1 GDAIIMKIE
10 PRLKVTP
17 KTRDPS
23 FLEEVLKMQ
32 GGENVLDCI
41 QCGVCAGSC
50 PVGWAMDFYPLQI
63 NKLIHLGMKDVVL
76 SSSTIWLCASCYT
89 CATRCPRGIDIP
101 TLMSSLKN
109 MAIRENFPAKIAI
122 KPKFHKSFTEVIKI
136 RGRLHEPDLFMMLTR
151 KTDMKA
157 MWKNALLGLRLWRK
171 GKLKLVASEVNE
183 KSQLRSLFEEV
194 EITKEEPQV

>member
-1 GDAIIMKIE
+1 MKIE
-10 PRLKVTP
+10 PRLKITP
-17 KTRDPS
+17 ETRGSS
-23 FLEEVLKMQ
+23 FLKEVLKMR

-76 SSSTIWLCASCYT
+76 SSSTIWLCASCYA

-101 TLMSSLKN
+101 VLMSSLKN
-109 MAIRENFPAKIAI
+109 MAIKEKFPVKLAA

-136 RGRLHEPDLFMMLTR
+136 RGRMHEPDLFMKITK
-151 KTDMKA
+151 KTDLQA
-157 MWKNALLGLRLWRK
+157 LVRNALLGLRLWRK
-171 GKLKLVASEVNE
+171 GKLKLTASETKQKN
-183 KSQLRSLFEEV
+183 QLLPIFENA
-194 EITKEEPQV
+194 TEEEH

>member
-1 GDAIIMKIE
+1 MKIE
-10 PRLKVTP
+10 PRLKIAP
-17 KTRDPS
+17 ETRDQS
-23 FLEEVLKMQ
+23 FLEEVLGMQ

-109 MAIRENFPAKIAI
+109 LAIRESYPAKISV

-136 RGRLHEPDLFMMLTR
+136 RGRIHEPDLFMMLTK

-157 MWKNALLGLRLWRK
+157 MWHNALFGLRLWKK
-171 GKLKLVASEVNE
+171 GKLKLLASEVDQ
-183 KSQLRSLFEEV
+183 KSQLQSLFEDV
-194 EITKEEPQV
+194 EAAEGENQG